1 MELFNYILTIMPM
14 MLTGLVTTLHMY
26 FWSAIFVI
34 PLAILFAFL
43 KVSGPRPIRWI
54 LNVYT
59 WAWRGTPLLLQLMV
73 AIFGLP
79 TIGIN
84 ISNKFAVA
92 AVVFCLNNTAY
103 VTEIMRSAIESVDKG
118 QYEACQVLGFSRVWT
133 ILRVIIPQSIRIAL
147 PPTCSMMINLIKDMA
162 LVNII
167 SLMDLTRSAYII
179 SNRDST
185 ISPYV
190 IAFIMFLL
198 ITSVLIK
205 LFGVLEKRAMRY
217 D

>member
-34 PLAILFAFL
+34 PLAIFFAFL

-198 ITSVLIK
+198 ITSILIK

>member
-43 KVSGPRPIRWI
+43 KVSGPRPVRWI

>member
-1 MELFNYILTIMPM
+1 MELINYIITIMPM

-34 PLAILFAFL
+34 PLSVFLAFL
-43 KVSGPRPIRWI
+43 KASGPRPIRWL
-54 LNVYT
+54 LNIYT

-103 VTEIMRSAIESVDKG
+103 VTEIMRGAIESVDRG
-118 QYEACQVLGFSRVWT
+118 QYEACQVLGLPRMHT
-133 ILRVIIPQSIRIAL
+133 ILRIIIPQSFRIAL
-147 PPTCSMMINLIKDMA
+147 PPTCSMMINLVKDMA

-167 SLMDLTRSAYII
+167 SLMDVTRSAYII

-190 IAFIMFLL
+190 IAFLIFLV
-198 ITSVLIK
+198 ITSLLIK
-205 LFGVLEKRAMRY
+205 LFGKLEKYSMRY

>member
-43 KVSGPRPIRWI
+43 KVSGPKPIRWI

>member
-34 PLAILFAFL
+34 PLAIFFAFL

>member
-1 MELFNYILTIMPM
+1 MELINYIITIMPM

-43 KVSGPRPIRWI
+43 KASGPRPIRWI
-54 LNVYT
+54 LNIYT

-103 VTEIMRSAIESVDKG
+103 VTEIMRSAIESVDRG
-118 QYEACQVLGFSRVWT
+118 QYEACQVLGFSRMWT
-133 ILRVIIPQSIRIAL
+133 ILRIVIPQSIRIAL

-179 SNRDST
+179 SNRDTT

-198 ITSVLIK
+198 ITSILIK